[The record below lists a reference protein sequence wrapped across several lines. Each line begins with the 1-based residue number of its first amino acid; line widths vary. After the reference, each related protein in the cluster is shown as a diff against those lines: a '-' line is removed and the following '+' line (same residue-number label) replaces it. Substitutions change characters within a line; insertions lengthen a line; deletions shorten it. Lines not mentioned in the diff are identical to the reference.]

1 MKNKKLTIKDIA
13 NFANV
18 SISTVSNYLNGR
30 FDQMSE
36 ETRIRIGKVVSHTNF
51 TPSSVARG
59 LVNSDLKLVGVSV
72 SDIENPFTSIIIS
85 GISESA
91 NKHGYGLLFA
101 NSANESKKENANI
114 LSLLDRGVSGLII
127 DPVDPDK
134 AEYKMLNND
143 TTIFIDRKPNS
154 IKAITV
160 QSNNFDCVYDFIL
173 EMKRQKYDDIYFV
186 TWPLK
191 NISTRNERYLGFKKA
206 LKHQTDEQLIEIT
219 KDDTEAVKKIKN
231 IFEQKG
237 SKKIGFFTMNEPV
250 LEYFLTIIESLGV
263 TYPSDFGLGTY
274 EDPAWTR
281 IIKPRI
287 SSIEQ
292 DSFMI
297 GVLACEFLIDKIEN
311 DAVRDEQT
319 IYVKTK
325 KHYRESF

>member
-18 SISTVSNYLNGR
+18 SVSTVSNYLNER
-30 FDQMSE
+30 FDQMSD
-36 ETRIRIGKVVSHTNF
+36 ETRIKVGKVITHTNF
-51 TPSSVARG
+51 SPSSIARG
-59 LVNSDLKLVGVSV
+59 LVKSDLKLIGVSV

-101 NSANESKKENANI
+101 NAANDSQKENSGI
-114 LSLLDRGVSGLII
+114 LSLLERGISGLII
-127 DPVDPDK
+127 DPVHPGK
-134 AEYKMLNND
+134 KEYKVFNKE
-143 TTIFIDRKPNS
+143 TTIFIDRKPNTTD
-154 IKAITV
+154 ALTV

-173 EMKRQKYDDIYFV
+173 EMKRKGYDDIYFV

-206 LKHQTDEQLIEIT
+206 LKLQNDDYLIEIPR
-219 KDDTEAVKKIKN
+219 DDIDSILKIKT
-231 IFEQKG
+231 IFSEKQ
-237 SKKIGFFTMNEPV
+237 SKKIAFFTMNEPV
-250 LEYFLTIIESLGV
+250 LEHFLTIMEDLSLS
-263 TYPSDFGLGTY
+263 YPTDYGLGTY
-274 EDPAWTR
+274 ENPAWTK

-297 GVLACEFLIDKIEN
+297 GVLASEILIDKLEN
-311 DAVRDEQT
+311 NISRNEET

-325 KHYRESF
+325 THIRESF